1 MFEHLNERLTE
12 LKEKGR
18 QQEKWEKR
26 RNHLKEEL
34 VRLEQALQTA
44 NHRLEEEEK
53 DVERLT
59 GVSISNFLYTLAGK
73 KERKLDEEQREAVA
87 ARLKYE
93 EADRAV
99 RDTQLQ
105 IALIDRQLLEIA
117 GWKNDYDRVFREKEQ
132 QILDEN
138 TELRELAERQADLGV
153 EAKELNEA
161 IRAGGSV
168 LEDLSRAEEE
178 LQSARNWGTY
188 DMLGGGM
195 ISTHIKHNRLDE
207 AMNRIYAAQ
216 TNLRRFEQELR
227 DVGGSLDAS
236 KLEVGGLLRFSD
248 FFFDGFLADWLVQG
262 RINDALD
269 QVLAKHREVSRIVS
283 ELSSAERGIR
293 NELDT
298 VHRKYVQLVERYE

>member
-34 VRLEQALQTA
+34 VRLEEALQTA

-59 GVSISNFLYTLAGK
+59 GVSISNFLFTLAGK
-73 KERKLDEEQREAVA
+73 IEQKLDEEQREAVA

-99 RDTQLQ
+99 RDVQLQ
-105 IALIDRQLLEIA
+105 IALIDRQLLEIV

-138 TELRELAERQADLGV
+138 TELRELAERHADLGV

-161 IRAGGSV
+161 IRAGRSV
-168 LEDLSRAEEE
+168 QDDLSRAEEE

-298 VHRKYVQLVERYE
+298 VHRKYVQLVEMYE

>member
-34 VRLEQALQTA
+34 VRLEEALQTA
-44 NHRLEEEEK
+44 NRRLEEEEK

-93 EADRAV
+93 ETDRAV

-132 QILDEN
+132 QILEGN

-161 IRAGGSV
+161 IRAGRSV
-168 LEDLSRAEEE
+168 QDDLSRAEEE

-195 ISTHIKHNRLDE
+195 ISTHIKHSRLDE

-227 DVGGSLDAS
+227 DVGGSLEAS

-248 FFFDGFLADWLVQG
+248 FFFDGLLADWLVQG
-262 RINDALD
+262 RIHDALE
-269 QVLAKHREVSRIVS
+269 QVQMKRREVSTLVS
-283 ELSSAERGIR
+283 ELQSAQRLTE
-293 NELDT
+293 NELDL
-298 VHRKYVQLVERYE
+298 VRRKYVQMVELYQ

>member
-12 LKEKGR
+12 PKEKGR

-34 VRLEQALQTA
+34 VRLEEALQTA
-44 NHRLEEEEK
+44 NRRLEEEEK

-87 ARLKYE
+87 ARLKYDE
-93 EADRAV
+93 TDRAV

-117 GWKNDYDRVFREKEQ
+117 GWKNDYDRIFREKEQ
-132 QILDEN
+132 QILEGN

-161 IRAGGSV
+161 IRAGRSV
-168 LEDLSRAEEE
+168 QDDLSRAEEE

-195 ISTHIKHNRLDE
+195 ISTHIKHSRLDE

-262 RINDALD
+262 RIHDALE
-269 QVLAKHREVSRIVS
+269 QVQMKRREVSTLVS
-283 ELSSAERGIR
+283 ELQSAQRLTE
-293 NELDT
+293 NELDL
-298 VHRKYVQLVERYE
+298 VRRKYVEMVELYQ

>member
-34 VRLEQALQTA
+34 VRLEEALQTA
-44 NHRLEEEEK
+44 NRRLEEEEK

-93 EADRAV
+93 EIDRAV

-138 TELRELAERQADLGV
+138 TELRELAERQANLGV

-161 IRAGGSV
+161 IRAGRSV

-262 RINDALD
+262 RINDALE
-269 QVLAKHREVSRIVS
+269 QVQLKRREVSTLVS
-283 ELSSAERGIR
+283 ELQSAQRLTE
-293 NELDT
+293 NELDL
-298 VHRKYVQLVERYE
+298 VRQKYVQMVELYQ

>member
-1 MFEHLNERLTE
+1 MFEQLNERLTE

-18 QQEKWEKR
+18 QQEKWER
-26 RNHLKEEL
+26 RRAELKEEL
-34 VRLEQALQTA
+34 IRLEQVLQTA
-44 NHRLEEEEK
+44 NHRLEAEEK

-59 GVSISNFLYTLAGK
+59 GISISNFLFTLAGK
-73 KERKLDEEQREAVA
+73 IGQKLDEEQREAVA

-93 EADRAV
+93 EAERAV
-99 RDTQLQ
+99 RDAQLQ
-105 IALIDRQLLEIA
+105 IALIDRQLLEVS
-117 GWKNDYDRVFREKEQ
+117 GWKQDYDRIFKEKEQ
-132 QILDEN
+132 QIFEGN
-138 TELRELAERQADLGV
+138 AELRELAERQADLGL

-161 IRAGGSV
+161 IRAGRSV
-168 LEDLSRAEEE
+168 QDDLSRAEEE

-195 ISTHIKHNRLDE
+195 ISTHIKHSRLDE

-236 KLEVGGLLRFSD
+236 QLEIGGLLRFSD
-248 FFFDGFLADWLVQG
+248 FFFDGLLADWLVQG

-269 QVLAKHREVSRIVS
+269 QVQTKHREVSRIVS
-283 ELSSAERGIR
+283 ELSGAEREIR

-298 VHRKYVQLVERYE
+298 IRRKYVKLVEMYE

>member
-161 IRAGGSV
+161 IRAGRSV
-168 LEDLSRAEEE
+168 QDDLSRAEEE

>member
-34 VRLEQALQTA
+34 VRLEEALQTA
-44 NHRLEEEEK
+44 NRRLEEEEK

-93 EADRAV
+93 ETDRAV
-99 RDTQLQ
+99 RDTQIQ

-117 GWKNDYDRVFREKEQ
+117 GWKNDYDRIFREKEQ
-132 QILDEN
+132 QILEGN

-161 IRAGGSV
+161 IRAGRSV
-168 LEDLSRAEEE
+168 QDDLSRAEEE

-195 ISTHIKHNRLDE
+195 ISTHIKHSRLDE

-248 FFFDGFLADWLVQG
+248 FFFDGLLADWLVQG
-262 RINDALD
+262 RIHDALE
-269 QVLAKHREVSRIVS
+269 QVQMKRREVSTLVS
-283 ELSSAERGIR
+283 ELQSAQRLTE
-293 NELDT
+293 NELDL
-298 VHRKYVQLVERYE
+298 VRRKYVQMVELYQ